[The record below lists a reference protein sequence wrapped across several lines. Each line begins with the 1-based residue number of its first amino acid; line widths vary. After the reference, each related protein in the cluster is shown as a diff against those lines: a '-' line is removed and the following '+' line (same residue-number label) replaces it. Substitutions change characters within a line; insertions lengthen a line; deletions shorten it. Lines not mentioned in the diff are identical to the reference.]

1 MELYISRNGAKI
13 SKVKESFRVK
23 SDEQEYILSSE
34 KIKSIILES
43 ECSLT
48 SGVIR
53 LAFEKD
59 IPIIITDI
67 YGNIMGQFYKSNGT
81 KNGKLKKEQYKF
93 FSSDNGMEIAKEWV
107 IEKILNQKIHL
118 EKLLK
123 RRKKSTEALSIFN
136 NYIKKIEDIK
146 GNTDKNRDMIMG
158 FEGITSRIY
167 FRTISEI
174 MEKKWKFEKREH
186 QNAKE
191 PYNIVL
197 NYMFGILYRKL
208 ETLLLQ
214 EGFDTT
220 VGILHTEG
228 NNKLPLLYDF
238 IEKYRIFALE
248 GVFDLF
254 NSKEIKDSFFEG
266 ETSKKLTTEGK
277 YVISS
282 YFNNIFSSGRE
293 YRGKKYII
301 DDIIKFEL
309 KKLKNVI
316 LEVQIWIIY

>member
-174 MEKKWKFEKREH
+174 MEK
-186 QNAKE
+186 N
-191 PYNIVL
+191 
-197 NYMFGILYRKL
+197 
-208 ETLLLQ
+208 
-214 EGFDTT
+214 
-220 VGILHTEG
+220 G
-228 NNKLPLLYDF
+228 N
-238 IEKYRIFALE
+238 
-248 GVFDLF
+248 
-254 NSKEIKDSFFEG
+254 
-266 ETSKKLTTEGK
+266 
-277 YVISS
+277 
-282 YFNNIFSSGRE
+282 
-293 YRGKKYII
+293 
-301 DDIIKFEL
+301 L
-309 KKLKNVI
+309 KKENIKMQKSHII
-316 LEVQIWIIY
+316 LF